1 MGQDLVPELR
11 RQELAELLQLNKKS
25 PVVCLYGLPG
35 VGKTALLT
43 GLKEVSAES
52 GELPIVVP
60 LNYSNLPENT
70 SESLYTS
77 INISLREQLPK
88 DSQTLPEPSPLN
100 LSPLLRLTETL
111 ASVRTG
117 LNKKV
122 LVIIDAVPENP
133 IFTAEA
139 VLAEL
144 HTLAEAS
151 DNISFI
157 FSGNFIPH
165 PPPDYA
171 SKAFQ
176 TLSKNTLYLRPFNNY
191 DHQTYL
197 SLLLQGKN
205 FTVTKFQALD
215 AYYLCGGHPLLTKIF
230 FEVASVNASRLGW
243 ENFKMES
250 VSFPEIQTF
259 LKKLW
264 GSLEDVERQLLLR
277 VELFNPKD
285 SLVTYEHLEK
295 KGVFRKSNGRY
306 SLFSKLLESYIKKYA
321 STRVL
326 PDGIYLDGKSEQVF
340 IDGREITAALT
351 QSEYQ
356 LLEYLCNTD
365 GRVVKREELL
375 NKFKNSKGL
384 TNFSDEA
391 LDQLVVRL
399 RGKIEAD
406 RHNPRHLLTLRG
418 RGFQFRP

>member
-43 GLKEVSAES
+43 GLKEASAES

-60 LNYSNLPENT
+60 LNYLNLPENT
-70 SESLYTS
+70 SESFYTS
-77 INISLREQLPK
+77 INSSLHEQLPK
-88 DSQTLPEPSPLN
+88 DSHLCEPSPLN

-111 ASVRTG
+111 SSVRVG

-122 LVIIDAVPENP
+122 LVTVDAVPENP

-139 VLAEL
+139 VLTEL
-144 HTLAEAS
+144 YTLAETAA
-151 DNISFI
+151 NISFI

-197 SLLLQGKN
+197 NLLLLGKN

-215 AYYLCGGHPLLTKIF
+215 AFYLCGGHPLLTKIF

-243 ENFKMES
+243 ENFKTEA
-250 VSFPEIQTF
+250 VSFPEVQTF

-264 GSLEDVERQLLLR
+264 GSLEGAERQLLLNI
-277 VELFNPKD
+277 EIFNPKD

-295 KGVFRKSNGRY
+295 KGVFRKSNGHY
-306 SLFSKLLESYIKKYA
+306 SLFSKLLENYIKKYA
-321 STRVL
+321 STKVL
-326 PDGIYLDGKSEQVF
+326 PDGVYLDGKSEQVF
-340 IDGREITAALT
+340 IDGREITTALT
-351 QSEYQ
+351 QSEYR

-375 NKFKNSKGL
+375 SKFRDSKGL

-406 RHNPRHLLTLRG
+406 RHNPRRLLTLRG